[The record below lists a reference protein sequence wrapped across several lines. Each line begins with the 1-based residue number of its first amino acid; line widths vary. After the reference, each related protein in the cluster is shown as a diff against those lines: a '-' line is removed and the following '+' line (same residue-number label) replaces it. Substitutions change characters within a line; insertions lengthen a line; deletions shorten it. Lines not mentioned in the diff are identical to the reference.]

1 MRRTLWTILC
11 LICAGRACVQA
22 LYIPGERQSGMQSA
36 IYAAADGDPT
46 EGIYEIGPVWN
57 TGSKKQYETIQ
68 AAVDDSNAGDVIIV
82 TKGIHSGPGNRD
94 IDFRG
99 RAITLRSVEPLEPQ
113 VVAATVIDCGGSSE
127 NPHRGFLFHSGE
139 DANAVVDG
147 LTITNGGGRY
157 DGGAIKCWDYSSP
170 TIRNCLITG
179 NLSGGRAGGIF
190 CTDHCSPA
198 INNCI
203 FSNNAATR
211 GYGGAICC
219 FDYSSPTIA
228 DCIMTDNGA
237 VGRGHHGG
245 AVYCHNGS
253 NATLVNCFMSG
264 NTAGHRGGGFS
275 AYWSEPTLINCTI
288 VGNASLEGG
297 GVSSFRESNP
307 TLVNCI
313 IRDNMAPD
321 GPQIALIN
329 TIRVWG
335 VSIPTEMTVL
345 FCDVQGGSSG
355 ATVDASCTLNW
366 GEGNIDFDPQFVEPG
381 FWSDANAPWDANYSD
396 YVVGDFHLP
405 PDSPC
410 VNAGDNTSIPAGVT
424 RDLDGEQRVF
434 AERVDLG
441 ADEVVTEIV
450 DLNGDGLVGFL
461 DLAVLAHEWLQS
473 GGSLRADFTEDG
485 FIELL
490 DYTKLASR
498 WKWRAKWRR

>member
-11 LICAGRACVQA
+11 LINAGWACAQT
-22 LYIPGERQSGMQSA
+22 LYAPGERHSGMQSP
-36 IYAAADGDPT
+36 IYAAVDGNPAQT
-46 EGIYEIGPVWN
+46 TYEKGPLWN
-57 TGSKKQYETIQ
+57 TGSNRQYQTIQ
-68 AAVDDSNAGDVIIV
+68 AAIDDSNAGDVIVVAI
-82 TKGIHSGPGNRD
+82 GSHSGPGNRD
-94 IDFRG
+94 IDFKG
-99 RAITLRSVEPLEPQ
+99 RAVTLRSVEPLDPL
-113 VVAATVIDCGGSSE
+113 VVAATVIDCGGS
-127 NPHRGFLFHSGE
+127 NTDPHRGFFFHTGE

-147 LTITNGGGRY
+147 LTITNGAGCY
-157 DGGAIKCWDYSSP
+157 DGGAVKCWNHSSP

-190 CTDHCSPA
+190 CAHYSNPA
-198 INNCI
+198 ITNCI
-203 FSNNAATR
+203 FTGNAATT

-219 FDYSSPTIA
+219 FDNSSPTIT

-237 VGRGHHGG
+237 MGSGHHGG
-245 AVYCHNGS
+245 AVYCHDAG
-253 NATLVNCFMSG
+253 NATLVNCFISG

-275 AYWSEPTLINCTI
+275 AYWSDPTLINCTI

-297 GVSSFRESNP
+297 GVSSFRQSNP

-313 IRDNMAPD
+313 IRENRALD

-329 TIRVWG
+329 TIRIWG

-345 FCDVQGGSSG
+345 FCDVQGGSAA

-366 GEGNIDFDPQFVEPG
+366 GQGNIDLDPQFVEPG
-381 FWSDANAPWDANYSD
+381 YWSDANAPWDANYSD

-410 VNAGDNTSIPAGVT
+410 VNAGDNTSIPAAVT

-441 ADEVVTEIV
+441 ADEAVAEIA
-450 DLNGDGLVGFL
+450 DLNGDGVVDFL
-461 DLAVLAHEWLQS
+461 DLAVLADEWLKNAA
-473 GGSLRADFTEDG
+473 GLRADFSENG
-485 FIELL
+485 RVELS
-490 DYTKLASR
+490 DYTHLAR
-498 WKWRAKWRR
+498 WWKWTAKWRR